1 MDYFRGFLPSGDD
14 QFTQAE
20 VEFLQENTLY
30 WLTDRTPYEWI
41 PLSYRTHQKVF
52 QFVLSDVSVWFEEY
66 STPNPLGVVP
76 DPTITKIVKS
86 HKNEARCPH
95 SPLQDR
101 EDIQQNS
108 SSQYHEDCENYEEYE
123 DVSLFQNCMK

>member
-1 MDYFRGFLPSGDD
+1 MDHFREFLPSGDD
-14 QFTQAE
+14 QLTQAE
-20 VEFLQENTLY
+20 VEFMKEDTLY

-41 PLSYRTHQKVF
+41 PLSHRTHQKVF

-95 SPLQDR
+95 SSLQDR

-108 SSQYHEDCENYEEYE
+108 SSQYYEDHEDYDDYE
-123 DVSLFQNCMK
+123 DVSLFQN